1 MKVDLDNILT
11 YLQQLQKSIC
21 SSLEMLDGSA
31 KFADDE
37 WERAEGGGGL
47 SKVIQNSPQSSGVFE
62 KGGVN
67 FSHVHGKLP
76 DILKSETRNADYFHA
91 TGVSIVIHPINPF
104 VPIIHMN
111 VRYFCMSEHEGS
123 AIVDE
128 WFGGGID
135 VSPAY
140 PNETDTLHL
149 HSTLKSACD
158 KFDISYYPA
167 FKKWCDEYFTIKHRN
182 EMRGVGGIFFDH
194 LRPKDEEDKTRLFH
208 FLQEIGN
215 SFIPIFADIVNRNKH
230 KAFTEKNK
238 EWQYIRR
245 GRYAEFNLVYDRGTH
260 FGLKTNGRIE
270 SILMSLPPHAEWK
283 YNFIPE
289 KNSEEERA
297 LSFFQPIDWQ
307 I

>member
-1 MKVDLDNILT
+1 MITMETKLT
-11 YLQQLQKSIC
+11 DIKNYLIELQQNICNELEAIDGKSV
-21 SSLEMLDGSA
+21 
-31 KFADDE
+31 FHADK
-37 WERAEGGGGL
+37 WIRAEGGGGD
-47 SKVIQNSPQSSGVFE
+47 SRVITDGTIFE

-67 FSHVHGKLP
+67 FSHVHGELP
-76 DILKSETRNADYFHA
+76 EVLKNESRNASYFHA
-91 TGVSIVIHPINPF
+91 TGVSIVIHPQNPF

-111 VRYFCMSEHEGS
+111 VRYFCMSDQENGE
-123 AIVDE
+123 IIDQ

-140 PNETDTLHL
+140 PNEDDTRFLH
-149 HSTLKSACD
+149 TYLKQTCD
-158 KFDISYYPA
+158 DFHPNYYPD

-194 LRPKDEEDKTRLFH
+194 LRPKTEAEKTTLFS
-208 FLQEIGN
+208 FLKAVGN
-215 SFIPIFADIVNRNKH
+215 SFIPIYRELVNRNANKNYSAKH
-230 KAFTEKNK
+230 K

-245 GRYAEFNLVYDRGTH
+245 GRYTEFNLVYDRGTH

-289 KNSEEERA
+289 PDSEEA
-297 LSFFQPIDWQ
+297 ATLDFFQPKNWL
-307 I
+307 